1 MIQRE
6 YTVDARCR
14 ITITL
19 SITWYR
25 VISCRNKRDCHYDR
39 DHPRHSLPFVFRRYG
54 DSANGGVENSTTR
67 ASIRVSSFLSVSDP
81 DKWVRPFAD
90 NELYELHEASS
101 EWISTRHAVN
111 APILCLALLLVWT
124 FLNLVGDEWTWSFF
138 LFFFFFFFLFRL
150 YIAMEWWWKDVG
162 KWRICGRSLGDRRD
176 V

>member
-1 MIQRE
+1 MIQWE

-19 SITWYR
+19 SITRYR

-39 DHPRHSLPFVFRRYG
+39 DHPRRSLPFVFRRYG
-54 DSANGGVENSTTR
+54 DSANAGVENSTTR
-67 ASIRVSSFLSVSDP
+67 ASIRVSSFPPVSDP

-124 FLNLVGDEWTWSFF
+124 FLNLVGDEWTKF
-138 LFFFFFFFLFRL
+138 LSPFFFFFSLFRL
-150 YIAMEWWWKDVG
+150 YIAVEWWWKDVG
-162 KWRICGRSLGDRRD
+162 KWRICGGSLGDRRD